1 MSSNGEPQYPAPS
14 STSSGQG
21 ITNSIS
27 SDGELPYELLIVDFV
42 GVCTAP
48 LADLARTAD
57 PASAAVPVHP
67 QAESVIQSARAAGI
81 AVVVL
86 SNDLPEATIKATPLL
101 SAIDDAISL
110 ANSAITK
117 PDRRAFERVMLA
129 QQVPANRTLI
139 ADDSPENVR
148 GAKSAGATALHFNPS
163 DPRRSWDAV
172 RTELGM

>member
-1 MSSNGEPQYPAPS
+1 MSRQ
-14 STSSGQG
+14 
-21 ITNSIS
+21 
-27 SDGELPYELLIVDFV
+27 GELQYGLLIVDFV

-57 PASAAVPVHP
+57 PASATVPVHP

-86 SNDLPEATIKATPLL
+86 SNDLPEATIEATPLL

-163 DPRRSWDAV
+163 TPHQSW
-172 RTELGM
+172 TTIQTQLGL